1 MYPNRSMPER
11 RAAGVLLLAAL
22 AMMFTAMSCID
33 DPPTHP
39 EINEYRSF
47 LDLVWELYDQKYVGF
62 DSKNVDWEG
71 IHQQYSDMAA
81 GADST
86 DELMEVVVAMVGEL
100 EDRNA
105 FLAMDGSVVPTFSG
119 ETRVNFDYS
128 VLMEYLEPWNFQ
140 WDSSFGVTWGSCVID
155 SIPYFAIKHFNYF
168 FTYMHFRDEFITHLE
183 SPGMILDLRMSDD
196 FSLVPAEQLPGL
208 FTDQSMVAFLTQYR
222 TGPSHDDISQ
232 LESHNIS
239 PISWAFLKPVVIL
252 AGQQNFGPSEA
263 FLSVMERMPHV
274 TIIGDTTGGGANTP
288 GYMNQQYWPV
298 WDFWDITCP
307 FARFLTA
314 DTVCIEGVGIIPD
327 IHVQATEEAF
337 AAGEDPVLEYAIQWI
352 GEATSPQ

>member
-1 MYPNRSMPER
+1 MDPNRSIPER

-22 AMMFTAMSCID
+22 VMVSATMSCID

-62 DSKNVDWEG
+62 DGKNVDWEG

-81 GADST
+81 EADST

-105 FLAMDGSVVPTFSG
+105 FLAMGGSVVQTFSG
-119 ETRVNFDYS
+119 VTSVNFDES
-128 VLMEYLEPWNFQ
+128 VLMEYLEPWDFK
-140 WDSSFGVTWGSCVID
+140 WDSSFGVMWGSCVID
-155 SIPYFAIKHFNYF
+155 SIPYFAIRHFNYF
-168 FTYMHFRDEFITHLE
+168 FTFMHFRDEFITHLD

-196 FSLVPAEQLPGL
+196 FSLVPAEQIPSL
-208 FTDQSMVAFLTQYR
+208 FTDQNMVAFLTQYR
-222 TGPSHDDISQ
+222 TGPDHDDLSP
-232 LESHNIS
+232 LENHQVSSS
-239 PISWAFLKPVVIL
+239 PYAFNKPVVVL
-252 AGQQNFGPSEA
+252 AGQQNFGPAEA
-263 FLSVMERMPHV
+263 FLSVMERIPLV

-288 GYMNQQYWPV
+288 GYMSQQYWPV
-298 WDFWDITCP
+298 WDFWDLTCP

-327 IHVQATEEAF
+327 IYVQATQGDF
-337 AAGEDPVLEYAIQWI
+337 AAGEDPVLEYAIEWI
-352 GEATSPQ
+352 GEATSP